1 MIGAGVIGVIHEM
14 IPNEIIFRKFTFED
28 ISETREVVSDLIYK
42 LWFNSYTLTDEEVL
56 AQTTLRDGVR
66 QIGRS
71 EDEPL
76 VFFKKDRNALES
88 SQVGDDQLESIFQY
102 IFDNNVVDLESRF
115 DITQT
120 ITPTETSQE
129 RKVWTLKFFDLNQN
143 LHSSII
149 LAIKEGDVFLDALN
163 LSQITKIIGSSS
175 KIDPE
180 KAREVLD
187 TNIFELLPNQPNR
200 QQRIN
205 DFFTE
210 FNELVDK
217 TCI

>member
-1 MIGAGVIGVIHEM
+1 M
-14 IPNEIIFRKFTFED
+14 
-28 ISETREVVSDLIYK
+28 
-42 LWFNSYTLTDEEVL
+42 
-56 AQTTLRDGVR
+56 
-66 QIGRS
+66 
-71 EDEPL
+71 
-76 VFFKKDRNALES
+76 ES

-175 KIDPE
+175 KMILKKLE
-180 KAREVLD
+180 KYWIQIFLNYSQINRIVNKGLMIFSPSL
-187 TNIFELLPNQPNR
+187 TNWM
-200 QQRIN
+200 
-205 DFFTE
+205 T
-210 FNELVDK
+210 
-217 TCI
+217 